1 LKIAPSIMHS
11 KTSKILVLISLLWGA
26 QGTFALND
34 EGRVEVFDASF
45 TDFFNRGGKGKE
57 VEEMRRESARLTF
70 AEWTDEELTATAID
84 WAFAESNDPYV
95 GLNLRNFLK
104 DLNRPTN
111 SEEFRKHLRETSDSR
126 KAYKLL
132 HLTKLF
138 PDEEFVAELAPLLYN
153 KDLNSDPIQEW
164 EPGRICDNA
173 YNKIASYL
181 QLSDVGFIPPKLTD
195 VKNPDEEAIQP
206 MIRWLAANWNG
217 CEHLITTKARS
228 SRDYPQDRFQSSSAS
243 KNAGR
248 EAEISRDSDVDD
260 IDWRWIVA
268 GMAVFASAV
277 VYGIVKGRA
286 STPT

>member
-1 LKIAPSIMHS
+1 MHS
-11 KTSKILVLISLLWGA
+11 KTSRILVLIALLFGS
-26 QGTFALND
+26 QGTFALNN
-34 EGRVEVFDASF
+34 EGRVEAFDFAF
-45 TDFFNRGGKGKE
+45 TEFFNRGGKGKE
-57 VEEMRRESARLTF
+57 VEELRKESARLTF

-84 WAFAESNDPYV
+84 WAYAESDNPYV
-95 GLNLRNFLK
+95 GLNLRNFLT
-104 DLNRPTN
+104 DLSRPTN

-138 PDEEFVAELAPLLYN
+138 PNEEFVAELAHLLYN

-181 QLSDVGFIPPKLTD
+181 QLAEVGFIPPKLTD

-206 MIRWLAANWNG
+206 MIRWLAENWDG
-217 CEHLITTKARS
+217 CEHLITTKARQ
-228 SRDYPQDRFQSSSAS
+228 SRDYPQDRFQSSSDS

-248 EAEISRDSDVDD
+248 EAEISRDSDEDD
-260 IDWRWIVA
+260 IDWRWVVA
-268 GMAVFASAV
+268 GMLVLTSTFAYV
-277 VYGIVKGRA
+277 IVKRRV